1 MIKPF
6 FAACLFF
13 LGFSLF
19 EAAILSNIMFLPA
32 VPDFLLLCSLYF
44 SVQNGT
50 LFGTTT
56 GFISGLFLDFLSAAP
71 FGLNCLLRT
80 IIGYVGGL
88 FQKTLN
94 INGILLP
101 MLFGFVATLVKA
113 LVIWLIALFYPLGIQ
128 TYELFSVTFVVELL
142 LNTILAPITFRF
154 LDLFAHIIT
163 VEKIV

>member
-1 MIKPF
+1 M
-6 FAACLFF
+6 
-13 LGFSLF
+13 
-19 EAAILSNIMFLPA
+19 
-32 VPDFLLLCSLYF
+32 
-44 SVQNGT
+44 
-50 LFGTTT
+50 
-56 GFISGLFLDFLSAAP
+56 
-71 FGLNCLLRT
+71 
-80 IIGYVGGL
+80 GGL